1 MGAVSYEKYYGRI
14 PLPLFVV
21 DLEGAVIYCN
31 EEGKKIVP
39 KDDDKESYRIDQI
52 WMIDHSAQYFMEELN
67 CSLTEYPIE
76 IVFTSVLD
84 KEAHL
89 IEISFL
95 EENLM
100 LFVCMK
106 TLTSNH
112 EENMKQELSEL
123 HLKHDFLI
131 AENPD
136 GIIFVDQDGHIT
148 DINQSLQIMIGYER
162 CEIINTYEK
171 NVSFQELKRIKYYT
185 SKALRGKA
193 QVYETSITHKN
204 GDLIYIEVK
213 TIPIR
218 IHESY
223 IGAYNILKDIT
234 AYKLA
239 QQEAFKQEELLRCLI
254 NSMPEFVVFQNH
266 NGQVLEMNH
275 YAKKLF
281 NLEGQDVVGKTF
293 AEIGSLKWDSIPLLK
308 EAFPSELTKDNAS
321 NIQFEHQLLHIGEER
336 TFDIVKATGPL
347 GERERGYLISIGR
360 DSTHRKKIEEDL
372 IETKELL
379 ESIFSN
385 SADGISVITLEG
397 EVLKTNLAFQR
408 LYGYSEE
415 EMPRHMFELYPDGK
429 RDEARS
435 ICDTVTSG
443 KEIIGYEAVR
453 KHKDGRLLEVS
464 VTYSPL
470 RDQEG
475 NVLAISA
482 FTRYIGDRKRTEEL
496 LIRSEKLSV
505 IGQLAAAVAHEVRNP
520 LTAVKGFIQLYKG
533 KIDGKI
539 HELMLSEMNRI
550 ENIISEFLSLAK
562 PQAVTYQQANVTT
575 LICDTLSIMNSQA
588 RINNVC
594 IKKDLQEV
602 QDLVECEVNQ
612 IKQVLINLIKN
623 GIESMPDGGELTI
636 QTSQEGETFRIAIS
650 DKGVG
655 ISKERLKHL
664 GDPFFSNKEAGTGL
678 GLVVCYKI
686 VHEHGGR
693 IEFDSELGVGTT
705 VSVLLPLKPSQVPVT
720 TRDL

>member
-1 MGAVSYEKYYGRI
+1 MSYEKYYGRI

-21 DLEGAVIYCN
+21 DLQGSVIYAN
-31 EEGKKIVP
+31 GEGKKILP
-39 KDDDKESYRIDQI
+39 EDENKESYRIDQI
-52 WMIDHSAQYFMEELN
+52 WMIDHSAHHFMKELN
-67 CSLTEYPIE
+67 CSSTENPVE

-89 IEISFL
+89 IEISYL

-136 GIIFVDQDGHIT
+136 GIIFVDPDGRIT
-148 DINQSLQIMIGYER
+148 DINQSLQFMIGYEK
-162 CEIINTYEK
+162 CEIIHTYEH
-171 NVSFQELKRIKYYT
+171 NISFQELKRIKYYT
-185 SKALRGKA
+185 NKALRGKA

-213 TIPIR
+213 TIPIK
-218 IHESY
+218 IHQSY

-239 QQEAFKQEELLRCLI
+239 QQEAFKQEELLRSLI

-266 NGQVLEMNH
+266 DGRILEMNQ

-281 NLEGQDVVGKTF
+281 NLEGQEVVGKTF
-293 AEIGSLKWDSIPLLK
+293 TEIGSTEWDAIPFLK
-308 EAFPSELTKDNAS
+308 EAFPSELTKHNAS
-321 NIQFEHQLLHIGEER
+321 NIQFEHQLLHNGEER
-336 TFDIVKATGPL
+336 TFDIVKAAGPL
-347 GERERGYLISIGR
+347 GEGKRGYLISIGR
-360 DSTHRKKIEEDL
+360 DSTHRKKVEEDL

-385 SADGISVITLEG
+385 SADGISVITLNG

-415 EMPRHMFELYPDGK
+415 EMPLNMMEFYPDGN
-429 RDEARS
+429 RDEAKS

-443 KEIIGYEAVR
+443 KEIIGYEDVR

-470 RDQEG
+470 RDQDG

-520 LTAVKGFIQLYKG
+520 LTAVKGFIQLYKD
-533 KIDGKI
+533 KIDGEI
-539 HELMLSEMNRI
+539 HELMLSEMNRT

-575 LICDTLSIMNSQA
+575 LICETLSIMDSQA

-594 IKKDLQEV
+594 IKKDLQEAL
-602 QDLVECEVNQ
+602 DFVECEVNQ

-623 GIESMPDGGELTI
+623 GIESMPGGGELTI
-636 QTSQEGETFRIAIS
+636 QTSQEDETFRIAIS
-650 DKGVG
+650 DQGVG
-655 ISKERLKHL
+655 ISEERLKHL

-705 VSVLLPLKPSQVPVT
+705 VSVLLPLKPLKVPVT